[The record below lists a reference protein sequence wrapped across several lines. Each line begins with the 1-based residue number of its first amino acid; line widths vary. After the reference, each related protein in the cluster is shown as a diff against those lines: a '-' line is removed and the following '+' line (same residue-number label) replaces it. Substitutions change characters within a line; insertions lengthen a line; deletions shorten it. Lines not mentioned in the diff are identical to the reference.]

1 MKSYVEQLQAY
12 IAANPPKYHFCNG
25 ESVLQML
32 YFSYTESNPIV
43 DPKIRSGFRVL
54 RRYIKDLPRNQEEIV
69 FDTICDLCSEHE
81 YRAFVEGVRAG
92 VSLMTELDGFKSRE
106 ISACGET

>member
-54 RRYIKDLPRNQEEIV
+54 RRYIKNLPRDQEEIV
-69 FDTICDLCSEHE
+69 FIPSATCAASMNTVPLW
-81 YRAFVEGVRAG
+81 RASGRG
-92 VSLMTELDGFKSRE
+92 
-106 ISACGET
+106 